1 VGELHAEREQRV
13 TPLELF
19 FDLVFVF
26 AFTQVTTVLSDN
38 PTWSGLGHA
47 LLILGV
53 LWWAWASYAWLTNTV
68 DPGLGVV
75 SAAMVVAMAAMF
87 VAALTVPDAFGS
99 HGVAFGVA
107 FLIVNVMHLTLYA
120 LSARGDPDL
129 LAAILRVAPS
139 ALVGAALILVAG
151 FVGGGLKAM
160 LWLAALAVGYLEP
173 LLVGMRGWR
182 VQPAH
187 FVERHGLIVIIA
199 IGESLIAIGLGEND
213 SGFST
218 GVIVAAVLGFAVA
231 TSFWLAYFDFFPI
244 RAQQI
249 LTDRSGVERT
259 ALARDVYTYLH
270 LPMGGRNSPLRVRDE
285 EDARRRRR
293 RARHDPGA
301 GTLRRSRAI
310 PVRLR
315 GSPRARLTHA
325 RPRTPDRRH
334 RLRLAVAGGPCR
346 AGHSRAHTRG
356 NRLGRTS
363 RLRTHLVARGP
374 RTDTSPPSAG
384 LIRTRVTTSDDRG
397 VGHRGTT
404 GCRQAERAAP
414 LRRTAFPVR
423 ALGVTTELSLSRD
436 EVWLG
441 TPSSPYASCGCTLP
455 QMTGSSR

>member
-1 VGELHAEREQRV
+1 VGELHAELEQRV
-13 TPLELF
+13 TPLELY

-26 AFTQVTTVLSDN
+26 AFTQVTTGLSDN

-270 LPMGGRNSPLRVRDE
+270 LPMVAGIVLFAFAMKKTLADVDGELGTIPALGLCGGPALYLFAYVALRVRVSRTLGRGRLIAAIACALLWPVALVVPAILALTLVAIVWVGLHAYE
-285 EDARRRRR
+285 LIWWREA
-293 RARHDPGA
+293 RAR
-301 GTLRRSRAI
+301 T
-310 PVRLR
+310 
-315 GSPRARLTHA
+315 
-325 RPRTPDRRH
+325 
-334 RLRLAVAGGPCR
+334 
-346 AGHSRAHTRG
+346 
-356 NRLGRTS
+356 
-363 RLRTHLVARGP
+363 
-374 RTDTSPPSAG
+374 
-384 LIRTRVTTSDDRG
+384 
-397 VGHRGTT
+397 
-404 GCRQAERAAP
+404 
-414 LRRTAFPVR
+414 R
-423 ALGVTTELSLSRD
+423 ALRV
-436 EVWLG
+436 
-441 TPSSPYASCGCTLP
+441 PAS
-455 QMTGSSR
+455 